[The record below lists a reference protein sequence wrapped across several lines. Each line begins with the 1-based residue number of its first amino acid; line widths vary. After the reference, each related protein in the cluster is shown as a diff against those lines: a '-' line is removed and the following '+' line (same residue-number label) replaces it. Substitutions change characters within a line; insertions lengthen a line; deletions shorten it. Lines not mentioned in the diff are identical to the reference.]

1 MTYSASSPQNLKTI
15 DALVPL
21 VHELKRSLA
30 KGTRGRSLS
39 PKIKIFGDPIIIT
52 IKTIIAY
59 GY

>member
-1 MTYSASSPQNLKTI
+1 MRYSVSSLRNLKTT

-30 KGTRGRSLS
+30 KG
-39 PKIKIFGDPIIIT
+39 IIT
-52 IKTIIAY
+52 IKKGNSNY